1 MEKECVGREKKGHQ
15 LHVKKKK
22 YQKIMSER
30 ESERGWE
37 RKCVKESEREAR
49 EKGRVA
55 SSNYAECKTKTDK

>member
-1 MEKECVGREKKGHQ
+1 MCGTGKKRPPAPR
-15 LHVKKKK
+15 KKKK